1 MKGAGFKSAASTQ
14 KETGMKAGIVSRT
27 DIPNA
32 LSLTRRII
40 DYLSERGVDVSVET
54 DTASALE
61 LEDNDTNLSDLE
73 GDFMVTVGGDGT
85 ILRAA
90 MEMKAPETPILG
102 VNMGRRGFLSEV
114 TVPEAEWA
122 LDKVLEGD
130 YFLEE
135 SMKVSSRCLQLD
147 ESFPDALN
155 EVLIASPLPSKMVLL
170 GLRVDGEHIVDVQA
184 DGILVSTPAG
194 STAYNMSAGGAVL
207 APGIDGFSITAV
219 CPYSYFRSI
228 VVPHDSIITLELL
241 KPRAEAIAII
251 DGRSLHPLQPFNTIE
266 CYASEHVTRF
276 IRFRSFYSRIQKR
289 ILTIQSK

>member
-1 MKGAGFKSAASTQ
+1 
-14 KETGMKAGIVSRT
+14 MKAGIVSRT

-40 DYLSERGVDVSVET
+40 NHLGELGVDVSVET
-54 DTASALE
+54 DTALALK
-61 LEDNDTNLSDLE
+61 LDDDNTNLSELE

-85 ILRAA
+85 ILRTA
-90 MEMKAPETPILG
+90 MEMKASETPILG

-130 YFLEE
+130 YFIEE
-135 SMKVSSRCLQLD
+135 NTKVSSRCLQLE
-147 ESFPDALN
+147 ESYPDALN
-155 EVLIASPLPSKMVLL
+155 EVLIASPLPSKMVLV
-170 GLRVDGEHIVDVQA
+170 GLRIDGEHIIDTQA

-194 STAYNMSAGGAVL
+194 STAYNMSAGGSVL
-207 APGIDGFSITAV
+207 APGIDGFSITAI
-219 CPYSYFRSI
+219 CPYSYFKSM
-228 VVPHDSIITLELL
+228 VVPSESIITIELL

-251 DGRSLHPLQPFNTIE
+251 DGRSFHPLQPFNTVE
-266 CYASEHVTRF
+266 CYVSDHKTRF

-289 ILTIQSK
+289 ILTIQSR

>member
-1 MKGAGFKSAASTQ
+1 
-14 KETGMKAGIVSRT
+14 MKAGVVSRT

-40 DYLSERGVDVSVET
+40 DHLVGLGVEVIVET
-54 DTASALE
+54 DTALALE
-61 LEDNDTNLSDLE
+61 LEDKNTNLSDME

-85 ILRAA
+85 ILRTA
-90 MEMKAPETPILG
+90 MEMKTPETPILG

-122 LDKVLEGD
+122 LEKVVEGD
-130 YFLEE
+130 YYLEE
-135 SMKVSSRCLQLD
+135 SMKASSRCLQLE

-170 GLRVDGEHIVDVQA
+170 GLRVDGEHIIDVQA
-184 DGILVSTPAG
+184 DGVLVSTPAG

-207 APGIDGFSITAV
+207 APGIEGFSITAV
-219 CPYSYFRSI
+219 CPYSYFKSI
-228 VVPHDSIITLELL
+228 VVPPDSIITLELL
-241 KPRAEAIAII
+241 KPRADALAII
-251 DGRSLHPLQPFNTIE
+251 DGRSMHHLKPFNTVE
-266 CYASEHVTRF
+266 CYASEQVARF

-289 ILTIQSK
+289 ILTIQSR